1 MKISEIAKLAGVSSA
16 AVSRYFNGGSISEEK
31 KQKIKKVIE
40 ETGYVPNPMARSLRQ
55 QRTDSVG
62 VIVPKVNSDSVSNLI
77 EGVSSV
83 LNRAGFMTIFANA
96 ENDEKREIEYL
107 NLMQEANLAGIILM
121 GTVFTKKHIMFF
133 KESKIPIVVC
143 GQSHPTVNCIFH
155 DDVGAGRE
163 IGRYV
168 LEQGYR
174 KLAYIGALESD
185 ESVGVNRRV
194 GVQEA
199 MLDYEISPAELVRAV
214 VGFTMDEGYR
224 GMNEILDNGFTPD
237 CVICATDTLAVGAMK
252 ALKERNFRI
261 PEDIGVCGIGGGMAG
276 KIISPSLTTIK
287 LFHRESGERAAKQLL
302 SMIEQARDNEKKDFP
317 VSHTMLGFNLIE
329 RESVKKE

>member
-16 AVSRYFNGGSISEEK
+16 AVSRYFNGGSISDEK

-96 ENDEKREIEYL
+96 ENDEKRELEYL
-107 NLMQEANLAGIILM
+107 QLMQESNLAGIILM
-121 GTVFTKKHIMFF
+121 GTVFTKKHIVFF
-133 KESKIPIVVC
+133 RESRIPIVVC
-143 GQSHPTVNCIFH
+143 GQKHPSVNCIFH

-163 IGRYV
+163 LGRYV
-168 LEQGYR
+168 LDKGYR
-174 KLAYIGALESD
+174 KLAYVGAWERD
-185 ESVGVNRRV
+185 ESVGINRRV

-199 MLDYEISPAELVRAV
+199 MLDYEISPSELVRSV

-224 GMNEILDNGFTPD
+224 GMNEILDGGFTPD
-237 CVICATDTLAVGAMK
+237 CVICATDTLAVGAMR
-252 ALKERNFRI
+252 AIKERNYKI
-261 PEDIGVCGIGGGMAG
+261 PEDIAICGIGGGMAG
-276 KIISPSLTTIK
+276 TIISPALTTIK
-287 LFHRESGERAAKQLL
+287 LFHRESGERAARQLL
-302 SMIEQARDNEKKDFP
+302 SMIEQYREDKKKVLP

-329 RESVKKE
+329 RESV